1 MGSAAAQTIGVGAVI
16 SQSSV
21 ALTFTMDGGKVISG
35 TGMFTGSLLAGPD
48 HAEGTLTGPTAN
60 DTGDWAFTV
69 TKARTAA
76 VKKTCRAQS
85 ASCLSAKQYDATCVT
100 KTLTSLNAIGA
111 ITSTHTTDFTS
122 LAQKNCCDQLVFNT
136 VAGCGCRFGS
146 AL

>member
-1 MGSAAAQTIGVGAVI
+1 
-16 SQSSV
+16 
-21 ALTFTMDGGKVISG
+21 
-35 TGMFTGSLLAGPD
+35 
-48 HAEGTLTGPTAN
+48 
-60 DTGDWAFTV
+60 
-69 TKARTAA
+69 

-100 KTLTSLNAIGA
+100 KTLTSLNAIGSIA
-111 ITSTHTTDFTS
+111 GTHSTDFTP

>member
-60 DTGDWAFTV
+60 DTGDWAFTE
-69 TKARTAA
+69 TMACTAA
-76 VKKTCRAQS
+76 LKKTCRAQS

-100 KTLTSLNAIGA
+100 KTLTSLKC
-111 ITSTHTTDFTS
+111 HRRDY
-122 LAQKNCCDQLVFNT
+122 
-136 VAGCGCRFGS
+136 
-146 AL
+146 